1 MGAFRERAKSWRSW
15 RHHSC
20 KIGDDA
26 VPFAGLGLDR
36 RNELAVT
43 VLVFV
48 PKGPCRSVLGGRA
61 EKEEEKCEGAESEQ
75 GEPRRAQA
83 GPPDGVER
91 PEDRLSDN
99 HDPGGITGQDPVRV
113 VLATDER
120 EAREVVPVKG
130 HRARDGMS
138 AAGRDG
144 RPRRLFDFAQGYQSS
159 TLISRSEAPRP
170 SR

>member
-1 MGAFRERAKSWRSW
+1 MRWHSEPGPSVGAFRERAKSWRSW

-75 GEPRRAQA
+75 GRPRRAQA

-91 PEDRLSDN
+91 PEDRLGDN

-130 HRARDGMS
+130 PKLVMGCPQQAATAARDVC
-138 AAGRDG
+138 
-144 RPRRLFDFAQGYQSS
+144 L
-159 TLISRSEAPRP
+159 TLHKATNLPL
-170 SR
+170 